1 VSVFVVSTTDDWFGI
16 LELGTAHSI
25 KWATILYC
33 FSLLFLINYIVF
45 GLLMAIILDTFAE
58 SLVEAEHDVFKDSEE
73 SDGEDEDNL
82 DNNILENELA
92 TN

>member
-1 VSVFVVSTTDDWFGI
+1 
-16 LELGTAHSI
+16 
-25 KWATILYC
+25 
-33 FSLLFLINYIVF
+33 
-45 GLLMAIILDTFAE
+45 MAIILDTFAE

-82 DNNILENELA
+82 ENNILENELA

>member
-1 VSVFVVSTTDDWFGI
+1 VSVFVVSTTDDWFGL

-25 KWATILYC
+25 KWATIIYC
-33 FSLLFLINYIVF
+33 FSLLFIINYVVF

-73 SDGEDEDNL
+73 SDVEDEDHLENT
-82 DNNILENELA
+82 ILEDGLA